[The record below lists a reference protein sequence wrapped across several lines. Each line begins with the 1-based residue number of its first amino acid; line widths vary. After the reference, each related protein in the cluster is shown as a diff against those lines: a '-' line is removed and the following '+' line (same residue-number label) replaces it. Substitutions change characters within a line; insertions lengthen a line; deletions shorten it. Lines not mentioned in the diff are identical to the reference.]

1 MENELIT
8 TLNFVRTNGPVSVK
22 EISEKTGLHK
32 LTVHRHLNGGIG
44 KVTHQLFIREKVTEK
59 LSPDHNGRVR
69 GKFYFLYSINPFNKN
84 DTAQSASLKKCAVR
98 DPITAAFFGSP
109 R

>member
-1 MENELIT
+1 MEKELIT
-8 TLNFVRTNGPVSVK
+8 TLNFVRANGPVSIK

-32 LTVHRHLNGGIG
+32 LTVHRHLNGGRG
-44 KVTHQLFIREKVTEK
+44 KLAHRLFIRVKVTEK

-69 GKFYFLYSINPFNKN
+69 GKFYFLYSINPCDTNDITHSTPLKN
-84 DTAQSASLKKCAVR
+84 GAVI
-98 DPITAAFFGSP
+98 DPITTAFFGSS

>member
-8 TLNFVRTNGPVSVK
+8 TLNFVRANGPVSVK

-32 LTVHRHLNGGIG
+32 LTVHRHLNGGRG
-44 KVTHQLFIREKVTEK
+44 KLAHRLFIREKVTEK

-69 GKFYFLYSINPFNKN
+69 GKFYFLYSINPCDKN
-84 DTAQSASLKKCAVR
+84 NIAQSASLKKSDVR
-98 DPITAAFFGSP
+98 DPITATFFGSS

>member
-8 TLNFVRTNGPVSVK
+8 TLNFVRANGPVSVK

-32 LTVHRHLNGGIG
+32 LTVHRHLNGGRG
-44 KVTHQLFIREKVTEK
+44 KFAHRLFIREKVTEK
-59 LSPDHNGRVR
+59 LNPDQNGRVR
-69 GKFYFLYSINPFNKN
+69 GKFYFLYSINPC
-84 DTAQSASLKKCAVR
+84 DTNNIAHSTPLKKGAVI
-98 DPITAAFFGSP
+98 DPITAAFFGSS